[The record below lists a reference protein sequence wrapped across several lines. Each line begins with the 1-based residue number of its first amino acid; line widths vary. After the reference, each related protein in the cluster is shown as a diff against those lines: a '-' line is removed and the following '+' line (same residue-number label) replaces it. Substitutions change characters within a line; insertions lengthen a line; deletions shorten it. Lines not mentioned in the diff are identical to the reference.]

1 MKTKETAPALVEL
14 PPANHPVINE
24 YKGNQVLCL
33 NPNSKYPFSFG
44 VGKAQLI
51 LDNIKEI
58 EKFVQ
63 RFQPQ
68 TERTIYNE
76 EPL

>member
-14 PPANHPVINE
+14 PATNQPVINE
-24 YKGNQVLCL
+24 FKGNRVLCL

-44 VGKAQLI
+44 IGKAQLI

-58 EKFVQ
+58 ENFVQ

>member
-1 MKTKETAPALVEL
+1 MKSKETAPALVDL
-14 PPANHPVINE
+14 PAVNRPVINE

-44 VGKAQLI
+44 ISKAQLI
-51 LDNIKEI
+51 LENIKEI
-58 EKFVQ
+58 ESFVQ